1 MKQLKVGRRQ
11 GGGGG
16 GATGAEGAAFKQM
29 HMGLPATSAMLAG
42 GPSSGATLA
51 AIEQACFM
59 LDGKL
64 HVYIERANLAPV
76 RACVN

>member
-11 GGGGG
+11 GGGS
-16 GATGAEGAAFKQM
+16 ATGAEGAFKQM

-76 RACVN
+76 RV